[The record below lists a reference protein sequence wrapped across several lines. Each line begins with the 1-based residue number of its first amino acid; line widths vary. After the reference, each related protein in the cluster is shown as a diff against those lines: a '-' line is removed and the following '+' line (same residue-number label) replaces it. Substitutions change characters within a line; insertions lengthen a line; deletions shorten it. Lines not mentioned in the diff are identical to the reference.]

1 MMKKVLITIVS
12 ICVAGLVVVGGFFAF
27 KALSSTQA
35 DEVVYV
41 EEMPDVLVDMPPA
54 KNDADIYD
62 NLDYAVQ
69 KNQDTIA
76 WIEIP
81 ETDINNMVMQGDDN
95 DYYLR
100 RNEDKKDDIYGC
112 YFADYE
118 CAFGGYDDFSQ
129 NTIIYGHSDSIDNPN
144 GKKFAQLHRFT
155 DPEFAKKVPY
165 IYLTTPQGKYKF
177 EIFSVFYA
185 DVGVTSESK
194 FDYIQV
200 NIDEQKKLEIAEL
213 ASSLSIHDYGLE
225 PNLSDKLLTLSTC
238 TVQYGEEVDYRFVVM
253 AKLCPE
259 E

>member
-1 MMKKVLITIVS
+1 MKKVLITIVS

-118 CAFGGYDDFSQ
+118 CAFGGMANFSK
-129 NTIIYGHSDSIDNPN
+129 NTIFN
-144 GKKFAQLHRFT
+144 GNGDPMTNQKEKKLQNFIAL
-155 DPEFAKKVPY
+155 P
-165 IYLTTPQGKYKF
+165 
-177 EIFSVFYA
+177 
-185 DVGVTSESK
+185 
-194 FDYIQV
+194 IQSL
-200 NIDEQKKLEIAEL
+200 QKKCHIF
-213 ASSLSIHDYGLE
+213 I
-225 PNLSDKLLTLSTC
+225 
-238 TVQYGEEVDYRFVVM
+238 
-253 AKLCPE
+253 
-259 E
+259 